1 MWIPQD
7 YCCMLALSGCSRACE
22 DIPGC
27 LTLILFSETQFKH
40 LLQNIQPF
48 SQLRPSLVRC
58 CSEMFHIPRHTPCII
73 LLVVP
78 YCLFSL
84 VSRFPSRWEPAER
97 RSCVVCRLGAQCLS
111 QCLAVGNSYQVTI
124 GWYSA
129 HILFLEPTYWQPQRN
144 TGDQILKFLTS
155 YFFFFT

>member
-7 YCCMLALSGCSRACE
+7 YCCTLALSGCSRACE

-40 LLQNIQPF
+40 LLQSIQPF
-48 SQLRPSLVRC
+48 SQLHPSLVGC

-111 QCLAVGNSYQVTI
+111 QCLSDYWVVQCSHPLSGTHLLAASKKYGRPNFKI
-124 GWYSA
+124 P
-129 HILFLEPTYWQPQRN
+129 HELLF
-144 TGDQILKFLTS
+144 FLHRA
-155 YFFFFT
+155 